1 MTTLPTWLLG
11 LLLWGA
17 GMFGVLLMAL
27 CASRGQD
34 DKCAECYRRKVD
46 GMTQTGAPDASDIG
60 EEHNVYADAEA
71 DRLRT
76 YCGEEAHG

>member
-1 MTTLPTWLLG
+1 
-11 LLLWGA
+11 
-17 GMFGVLLMAL
+17 
-27 CASRGQD
+27 
-34 DKCAECYRRKVD
+34 
-46 GMTQTGAPDASDIG
+46 MTQTGAPDASDIG